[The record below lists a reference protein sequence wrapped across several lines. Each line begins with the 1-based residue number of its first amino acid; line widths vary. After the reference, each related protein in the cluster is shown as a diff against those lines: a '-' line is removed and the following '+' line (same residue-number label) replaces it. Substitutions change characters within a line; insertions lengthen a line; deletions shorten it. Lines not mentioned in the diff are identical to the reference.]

1 MTTFWCIIFSSPVRL
16 QLDIICSL
24 PYELHM
30 SNMTLFTAVDSANL
44 FLRTSEEEDL
54 EALDAS
60 VVHTV
65 IFWKD
70 NFNQMTL
77 L

>member
-1 MTTFWCIIFSSPVRL
+1 
-16 QLDIICSL
+16 
-24 PYELHM
+24 
-30 SNMTLFTAVDSANL
+30 MTLFTAIDSPNL

-54 EALDAS
+54 EALDTS
-60 VVHTV
+60 VGHTI

>member
-1 MTTFWCIIFSSPVRL
+1 
-16 QLDIICSL
+16 
-24 PYELHM
+24 M

-44 FLRTSEEEDL
+44 FPRTSEEEDL
-54 EALDAS
+54 EALDMS
-60 VVHTV
+60 VVHTI

>member
-1 MTTFWCIIFSSPVRL
+1 MTPFWCIIFSSPVCL

-24 PYELHM
+24 PYELHV

-54 EALDAS
+54 VALDAS
-60 VVHTV
+60 VVHA
-65 IFWKD
+65 II
-70 NFNQMTL
+70 L
-77 L
+77 EG

>member
-1 MTTFWCIIFSSPVRL
+1 MITCWCIIFSSPVHL

-30 SNMTLFTAVDSANL
+30 SNMTLFTAVHSANL

-60 VVHTV
+60 VVHTI